1 MNKIK
6 FTTGTIVKISEDYY
20 NLTLF
25 NGEKQVYKVTL
36 PRLDAAEMINK
47 HYPKISLQQ

>member
-1 MNKIK
+1 M
-6 FTTGTIVKISEDYY
+6 VKISEEYY

-25 NGEKQVYKVTL
+25 NDGKQVYKVTL

-47 HYPKISLQQ
+47 YYPKISVQK